1 MSENLMQLESLLG
14 EELRIFSNVLRLE
27 KEKSEAIIKKDGNLM
42 QKLSEEQENYLEK
55 ILPLEKNRRDI
66 INYYSKK
73 NPKGNLT
80 LTDIASIESATDDLT
95 QIGSLLKKTLD
106 KIKSVQKTNNK
117 MMNDNLEYFR
127 KIMKEIRQSVTIE
140 TGYSEKGIEK
150 GKTLNS
156 FILDK
161 KI

>member
-14 EELRIFSNVLRLE
+14 EELRIFSNILRLE

-42 QKLSEEQENYLEK
+42 QKLSQEQENYLDK
-55 ILPLEKNRRDI
+55 IPPLEKNRRDI
-66 INYYSKK
+66 INYYSRK

-95 QIGSLLKKTLD
+95 QIGSLLKKTLN
-106 KIKSVQKTNNK
+106 KIKSVQETNNQ

>member
-42 QKLSEEQENYLEK
+42 QKLSLEQENYLDK
-55 ILPLEKNRRDI
+55 IPPLEKNRRDI
-66 INYYSKK
+66 LNYYSRK

-106 KIKSVQKTNNK
+106 KIKSVQETNNK

-127 KIMKEIRQSVTIE
+127 KIMKEIRQSVSIE

>member
-42 QKLSEEQENYLEK
+42 QKLSQEQENYLDK
-55 ILPLEKNRRDI
+55 IPPLEKNRRDI
-66 INYYSKK
+66 INYYSRK

-95 QIGSLLKKTLD
+95 QIGSLLKKTLN
-106 KIKSVQKTNNK
+106 KIKSVQETNNK

-127 KIMKEIRQSVTIE
+127 KIIKEIRQSVTIE

>member
-42 QKLSEEQENYLEK
+42 QKLSQEQENYLDK
-55 ILPLEKNRRDI
+55 IPPLEKNRRDI
-66 INYYSKK
+66 INYYSRK

-95 QIGSLLKKTLD
+95 QIGSLLKKTLN
-106 KIKSVQKTNNK
+106 KIKSVQETNNQ